1 MEYKQYKNNANETLT
16 MWYDD
21 NAENPLREMETLFTY
36 YTWGRFESMQEND
49 FSSPAEFYDSIM
61 GNGAFTRQKAR
72 SLSENK
78 GSVGFVNSLCENLKQ
93 AKIIAF
99 PILFHNHSTIR
110 FYLGNSIDRW
120 DGGIAGFA
128 FIEKEK
134 VYNEFNVKRITGNM
148 MNMLQSEV
156 MSNLNMYTDFA
167 NGNVYGF
174 SFSNANNEIVDSCG
188 GFAGYDSDEEMLTEM
203 LSYVNVSDNN
213 FVAVA

>member
-21 NAENPLREMETLFTY
+21 NAGNPLREMETLFTY
-36 YTWGRFESMQEND
+36 YTWGRFESIQEND
-49 FSSPAEFYDSIM
+49 FSSPAEWYDSIM
-61 GNGAFTRQKAR
+61 GDGAFTRQKAR
-72 SLSENK
+72 SVND
-78 GSVGFVNSLCENLKQ
+78 GSVGFANTLCENLRR
-93 AKIIAF
+93 ANIIAF

-128 FIEKEK
+128 FVKKEK

-148 MNMLQSEV
+148 MNILQSEV
-156 MSNLNMYTDFA
+156 MSDLKMYTEFA
-167 NGNVYGF
+167 NGNVFGF
-174 SFSNANNEIVDSCG
+174 SFCNANNEIVDACG
-188 GFAGYDSDEEMLTEM
+188 GFVGANSDEEMLEEM
-203 LSYVNVSDNN
+203 LSYVKVSDKN